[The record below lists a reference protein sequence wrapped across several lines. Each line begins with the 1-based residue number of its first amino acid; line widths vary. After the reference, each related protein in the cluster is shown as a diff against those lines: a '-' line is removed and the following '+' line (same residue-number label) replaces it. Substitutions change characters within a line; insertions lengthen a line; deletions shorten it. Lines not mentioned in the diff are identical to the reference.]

1 MECLSCA
8 EDCLKLNNLAL
19 PFGLPWDQRE
29 RDVVAI
35 ASVNIAHA
43 GLSSKYLCK
52 CLRREI
58 NKKMC
63 KCHSHRTAHVF
74 MCLETMCLQPCP
86 LAYPDSDI
94 IIVHFHIFHIICVN
108 YANV

>member
-35 ASVNIAHA
+35 ASVYIAHA

-52 CLRREI
+52 CLRRKI
-58 NKKMC
+58 NKINCATVIELLMC
-63 KCHSHRTAHVF
+63 SCA
-74 MCLETMCLQPCP
+74 
-86 LAYPDSDI
+86 
-94 IIVHFHIFHIICVN
+94 
-108 YANV
+108 